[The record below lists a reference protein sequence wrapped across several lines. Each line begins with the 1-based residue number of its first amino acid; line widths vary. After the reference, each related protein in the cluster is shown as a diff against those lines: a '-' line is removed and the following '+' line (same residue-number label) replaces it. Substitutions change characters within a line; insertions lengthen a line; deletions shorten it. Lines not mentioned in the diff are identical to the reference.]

1 MPNPAITSAIIIGL
15 LSDIEQPLKNVGLFS
30 LLKLCGTSHYSHF
43 HFTSIK
49 CHQDVSFHPRG
60 PNAIQSSGLTDL

>member
-30 LLKLCGTSHYSHF
+30 LLKLCGTS
-43 HFTSIK
+43 
-49 CHQDVSFHPRG
+49 R
-60 PNAIQSSGLTDL
+60 